1 MSISRGGNS
10 VLEKL
15 HQENIPAEDYIS
27 FYSLRNWG
35 RIKKSSAAKMV
46 SPMASGILLDPSS
59 PTSTTTGSGIDAS
72 RKGSMDQA
80 TNGMYGGFNNSV
92 SNINTSSIATTS
104 ATTTTNKPISK
115 KKSKIRN
122 SVSSLTNMR
131 NGGDSGG
138 GGTND
143 DSSQHPS
150 TQHQRQRSRSNSE
163 DRWDTMSDG
172 RMEFVTE
179 QVYIHSKLMIVDDK
193 TVICGSGKKN
203 TLYHAWTHL
212 SFSVIV
218 FVANLNDR

>member
-10 VLEKL
+10 VLERL

-46 SPMASGILLDPSS
+46 SPMASGIQLNPSS
-59 PTSTTTGSGIDAS
+59 PTLTGSGIDAS

-80 TNGMYGGFNNSV
+80 TNGMYGGFNNST
-92 SNINTSSIATTS
+92 SNISTSNSAAATTN
-104 ATTTTNKPISK
+104 NKPISK

-122 SVSSLTNMR
+122 SVSSLAIMR
-131 NGGDSGG
+131 NGGGDSGG
-138 GGTND
+138 TTND
-143 DSSQHPS
+143 DQHPS

-193 TVICGSGKKN
+193 TVVCGSGKKKKKKVN
-203 TLYHAWTHL
+203 
-212 SFSVIV
+212 SVMHKLI
-218 FVANLNDR
+218 